1 MKRGKRRIHRKG
13 YRNRPLSKREQQG
26 NKTLSKVRARIEH
39 VFGVQTNDKGGTLV
53 RAIGI
58 ARATARIGLKN
69 LAYNMRRAVQLD
81 GLAAARAPT

>member
-1 MKRGKRRIHRKG
+1 V
-13 YRNRPLSKREQQG
+13 LSQPPAQQARATG
-26 NKTLSKVRARIEH
+26 QQDLSKVRAGIEH
-39 VFGVQTNDKGGTLV
+39 VFGAQTDDKGGTLV

-58 ARATARIGLKN
+58 ARAKARIGLKN